1 MNNSISINRIGLLY
15 KQYYF
20 INRNKLLLIL
30 IATAGLITGYHTFVH
45 AVNYRYLGQQ
55 NFLSDYHLS
64 SFGIALFAGCL
75 LWCGNAFPEL
85 RNKERRM
92 SYLIAPATSLEK
104 FSFEVL
110 NRIIVFIIVFPIIY
124 WVFTNLVTSVF
135 HSFVPDYA
143 DYKFSYRNPYPTGID
158 SLEIFL
164 VLSLTLLVP
173 TISFTGA
180 TYFQK
185 IPIVKTIVVVFVIVA
200 LFVGYT
206 LLIIDGFD
214 LDEYNPIN
222 NRVLF
227 IRGADEAKVAGI
239 IAAFLVNIT
248 LLVISYFKVKEKEV

>member
-1 MNNSISINRIGLLY
+1 MNNSLSIKRIGMLY

-30 IATAGLITGYHTFVH
+30 VATAGLITGYHTLVH
-45 AVNYRYLGQQ
+45 AVNYRDLGQQ

-64 SFGIALFAGCL
+64 SFSIALFVGCL
-75 LWCGNAFPEL
+75 LWCGNAFPAF
-85 RNKERRM
+85 RNKDRRM

-110 NRIIVFIIVFPIIY
+110 NRIILFIIVFPIIY

-135 HSFVPDYA
+135 HSFVPDYEN
-143 DYKFSYRNPYPTGID
+143 YKFSYKNPFPGDIN

-164 VLSLTLLVP
+164 MLSLALLIP

-185 IPIVKTIVVVFVIVA
+185 IPLVKTIVVVFIILC
-200 LFVGYT
+200 LFGGYIFFVVKG
-206 LLIIDGFD
+206 LELYQ
-214 LDEYNPIN
+214 YNPIN

-227 IRGADEAKVAGI
+227 IRGADGAKVAGI

-248 LLVISYFKVKEKEV
+248 LLVISYFKVKEKEA